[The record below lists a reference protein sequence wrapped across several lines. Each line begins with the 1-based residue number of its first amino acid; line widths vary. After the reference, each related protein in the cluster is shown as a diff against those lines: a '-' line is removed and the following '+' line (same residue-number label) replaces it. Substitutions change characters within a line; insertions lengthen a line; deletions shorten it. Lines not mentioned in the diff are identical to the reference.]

1 MKRLIVKNYQN
12 FKIFFTFLL
21 FWVSIQFGEV
31 VEDSIAYFLVITIGV
46 LHGANDLIILSKS
59 NRSKKNVLFKYLVIY
74 LSIIFACILI
84 YFISAF
90 VSILFFILISA
101 YHFGEEYFSDELD
114 TKKFFNQVYF
124 LVYGLVIFSM
134 LFFNSKADVDEIMFD
149 LVGKSFRDVEIKF
162 SLTASSILLVVLSVY
177 NYFKNRMQLR
187 NLIKEVFFLFFLF
200 LVFKTTSLILGFAVY
215 FILWHSLPSII
226 HQILFISTDF
236 SKKSI
241 ILYLKKAFLYW
252 LISAISIFLLYVF
265 LPDIKLFASILF
277 VILFAVTA
285 PHMWVMHKMKTSE

>member
-74 LSIIFACILI
+74 LSIIFACILT

-101 YHFGEEYFSDELD
+101 YHFGEEYFSDELE
-114 TKKFFNQVYF
+114 TKKYFNQVYF

>member
-1 MKRLIVKNYQN
+1 MKRLIIKNYQN

-74 LSIIFACILI
+74 LSIIFACILT

-114 TKKFFNQVYF
+114 TKKYFNQLYF

>member
-1 MKRLIVKNYQN
+1 MKMLIVKNYQN

-21 FWVSIQFGEV
+21 FWISIQFGEV

-114 TKKFFNQVYF
+114 TKKYFNQLYF

-162 SLTASSILLVVLSVY
+162 SLIVSSILLVVLSVY

-265 LPDIKLFASILF
+265 FSDIKLFASILF

-285 PHMWVMHKMKTSE
+285 PHMWVMHKMNTSE

>member
-1 MKRLIVKNYQN
+1 ML
-12 FKIFFTFLL
+12 KIIKILRFFFTFLL

-134 LFFNSKADVDEIMFD
+134 LFFNSKADVDQIMFD